1 MLFVSSWWWKLG
13 CLRSL
18 PCFNLGIEMLF
29 VSSVGVRTRTS
40 SYRTQFQSRNRD
52 AFRFKLALKCHRR
65 HRCISFNLGIE
76 MLFVSRGS
84 AVSVSIRFTSVSIS
98 ESRCFSFQ
106 VRPFGSLTVRAL
118 IGSDSARDTF
128 QDARR

>member
-1 MLFVSSWWWKLG
+1 MLFVSSEMVWSVDTAHLVSISESRCFSFQVHEAIG
-13 CLRSL
+13 VEGNRAM
-18 PCFNLGIEMLF
+18 CFNLGIEMLF
-29 VSSVGVRTRTS
+29 VSSAVCGIV
-40 SYRTQFQSRNRD
+40 
-52 AFRFKLALKCHRR
+52 ALQKW
-65 HRCISFNLGIE
+65 N
-76 MLFVSRGS
+76 
-84 AVSVSIRFTSVSIS
+84 VSIS